1 MSMLI
6 AFHRAYMS
14 RFRPATRSI
23 ATPGVGGSNG
33 GDAGSRPAVASHF
46 VSAKDDALHVA
57 GEGSGLVQQAFVP
70 VTEHDELPR
79 SVGATGGLFGLGF
92 PGRNPSSGAGRPS
105 NGPSGSA
112 SSGLGCLGHA

>member
-1 MSMLI
+1 MSML
-6 AFHRAYMS
+6 AYFAQS
-14 RFRPATRSI
+14 RFRPATRSM
-23 ATPGVGGSNG
+23 ATPGSGGLT
-33 GDAGSRPAVASHF
+33 AGMRFGRPAVASHF

-70 VTEHDELPR
+70 ATQHDELPR